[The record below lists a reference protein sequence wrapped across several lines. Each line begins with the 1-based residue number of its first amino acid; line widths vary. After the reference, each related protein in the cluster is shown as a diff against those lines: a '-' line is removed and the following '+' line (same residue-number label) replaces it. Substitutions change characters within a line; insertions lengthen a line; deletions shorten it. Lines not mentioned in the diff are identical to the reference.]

1 VPNADTS
8 APATRNF
15 DRYQRLFPHPNIK
28 VNDGQWHK
36 LEFMV
41 MSDTVGSFVLDDE
54 FTSKIRFPFD
64 YWNDESAIYFGN
76 NFNIRRN
83 SMGSFRG
90 CLRNLV
96 INNRLIDWSKN
107 GKIYNI
113 EAGCYNYR
121 YAPNQL
127 MFLQNQQ
134 VNENGNGA
142 SSFIN
147 FNADGCLKYSP
158 TSSSDSET
166 IEFTFRT
173 GGDKM
178 VIFDSIG
185 SQFLIYT
192 QGPAVTIR
200 SKDDSNSQTI
210 MERGIVFND
219 ENLHKLKLVKNGLNI
234 QLELD
239 SKYTQNFV
247 LARRSKL
254 GPFFIGCS
262 RDKNIKNKLIELRDF
277 EGNLQNVFYTSNGEK
292 KVDLIEKL
300 NAGDSLLLTDGSIK
314 WNSGLASTPSKDN
327 DAVTFKENSFL
338 KLEKINFDAQ
348 SDISFS
354 FKTNENDGLLAFIAP
369 SVSSG
374 TNYIAVELVNGSVS
388 LLNYLNKK
396 QNRLNCLSDEL
407 ANTLKF
413 NDNKWHSIKI
423 SREKLGNSDASK
435 AEASIT
441 LSCDNNIARLEVP
454 ENKQMSVIQ
463 FLSGNLTSVNGKQ
476 VLPGE
481 LWLGKNPKFIGCL
494 KDFKVIF
501 FLLNKNTTQEPVF
514 DTWYYF
520 SFCLKGS
527 TRYQMQPEYFFKNL
541 DR

>member
-1 VPNADTS
+1 MQYSEDSRFTYENYVEFRPKFIADVYSDPKPIFFRSTNSSARLDKWDDSKLGRISFDFKVEIPGEDGLLFSTESGSSYFGIIINDGYLESILSPHRVPNADTS

-15 DRYQRLFPHPNIK
+15 DRYQRLFPHPNTK

-54 FTSKIRFPFD
+54 FTSKIRFPID

-76 NFNIRRN
+76 NFNIKRN

-96 INNRLIDWSKN
+96 INNRLIDWSKT

-134 VNENGNGA
+134 ANENGNGA

-147 FNADGCLKYSP
+147 FNGDGCLKYSP
-158 TSSSDSET
+158 TSNSDSET
-166 IEFTFRT
+166 IEFAFRT

-185 SQFLIYT
+185 SQFLVYT

-200 SKDDSNSQTI
+200 SKDESNSQTI

-239 SKYTQNFV
+239 SKYTQSFV

-254 GPFFIGCS
+254 GPFFVGCS
-262 RDKNIKNKLIELRDF
+262 RDKNIKNKLIELRDL
-277 EGNLQNVFYTSNGEK
+277 EGNLQNVFYSSNGEK

-300 NAGDSLLLTDGSIK
+300 NAGDALLLTDGSIK

-327 DAVTFKENSFL
+327 DAVTFKENSFV
-338 KLEKINFDAQ
+338 KLEKLNFDAQ

-354 FKTNENDGLLAFIAP
+354 FKNYNILSLIN
-369 SVSSG
+369 SNVS
-374 TNYIAVELVNGSVS
+374 A
-388 LLNYLNKK
+388 
-396 QNRLNCLSDEL
+396 
-407 ANTLKF
+407 
-413 NDNKWHSIKI
+413 KI
-423 SREKLGNSDASK
+423 
-435 AEASIT
+435 
-441 LSCDNNIARLEVP
+441 
-454 ENKQMSVIQ
+454 
-463 FLSGNLTSVNGKQ
+463 
-476 VLPGE
+476 
-481 LWLGKNPKFIGCL
+481 
-494 KDFKVIF
+494 
-501 FLLNKNTTQEPVF
+501 
-514 DTWYYF
+514 
-520 SFCLKGS
+520 
-527 TRYQMQPEYFFKNL
+527 
-541 DR
+541 